1 MVMFGRWYL
10 VAFLSLMALFTSF
23 LIWIMVALISNN
35 VGSYTDVLISVACL
49 CLSLLF
55 LFALFL
61 HYTLYGTT
69 ALVHVAGVDATVD
82 QPSLITIR
90 PPAQMRHVE
99 VDVDG
104 DTLHLHF
111 AESQTSPHALAIA
124 VYNTLDD
131 GGPLTGVLVDT

>member
-1 MVMFGRWYL
+1 MVMFGRLYL
-10 VAFLSLMALFTSF
+10 VAFLSLMALFTGF

-49 CLSLLF
+49 CVSLLF

-61 HYTLYGTT
+61 HYTLYRMT
-69 ALVHVAGVDATVD
+69 AIVHVAGVDATVD
-82 QPSLITIR
+82 QPSLITVR
-90 PPAQMRHVE
+90 PQAQMRHVE

-111 AESQTSPHALAIA
+111 AESQTSPPCPRNRRL
-124 VYNTLDD
+124 
-131 GGPLTGVLVDT
+131 